1 MFTFLLNK
9 KEDPF
14 QMIPQ
19 YHKSSSMF
27 VLKMDSLN
35 YTSTK
40 VMKALFK
47 KYNSR
52 DPGMNSAAVEF
63 TLKKRK
69 VAELSNNKE
78 RKKKAVAVGD
88 QIRKNN

>member
-1 MFTFLLNK
+1 
-9 KEDPF
+9 
-14 QMIPQ
+14 
-19 YHKSSSMF
+19 
-27 VLKMDSLN
+27 
-35 YTSTK
+35 
-40 VMKALFK
+40 MKALFK

-78 RKKKAVAVGD
+78 RKKKAVAAGD